1 MHLKHQLFLAYSKSL
16 KVKEISQYTYKS
28 QKSALSV
35 LNDELEE
42 TLEVKF
48 WRVETRV
55 TFLTLPT

>member
-48 WRVETRV
+48 
-55 TFLTLPT
+55 